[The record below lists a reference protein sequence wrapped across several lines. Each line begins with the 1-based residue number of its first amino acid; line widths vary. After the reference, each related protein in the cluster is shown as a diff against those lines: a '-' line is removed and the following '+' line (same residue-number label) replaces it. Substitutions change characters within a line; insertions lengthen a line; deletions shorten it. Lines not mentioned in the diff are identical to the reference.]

1 MNKHVILLSAAVV
14 LLLSCSREADHNLIQ
29 PGETITFTAAWAG
42 SEDTRTILQAD
53 GTSVWWEPEAQ
64 INVFFSDKAS
74 GKFTSTNSQ
83 AQSIVDFQ
91 GSLPIV
97 VGSVETENPPHAYW
111 AVYPYDAA
119 NTCDGESVTLTVPST
134 QTAVEGTF
142 ANKMFPSIATS
153 ANFYLAFYNICG
165 GVRFSVANEGIASV
179 TFKANNGESL
189 AGKVKVGF
197 DGVPIVKSVV
207 EGTSE
212 VVVNAPEGGFVPGKY
227 YFTALLPQ
235 TLSKGVSLEFKK
247 SDGKVASTSLD
258 QSITINRSRFGKMDG
273 KDKGLLYGN
282 NPTDIIVFADE
293 KVKTRLVARFDTNGD
308 GELSY
313 GEAAAVTSIDGAI
326 TIKTVTSFDEF
337 QYFTGVTSISDEC
350 FKDWTKLT
358 SIVLPPNITDLGVA
372 TFSNCSKLLSVKLP
386 DKVLLIKEQTFSD
399 CSSLISIHLP
409 QGITSINDGA
419 FRNCSSLIDIT
430 IPETVSEIGRNAFQG
445 CSSLASIILPT
456 NLKSIKYYTFR
467 GCSSLESIVF
477 PDALLYIED
486 QAFENCSGLKG
497 VDFPSSLTSI
507 GNFAFSDCSN
517 ITSLYIPK
525 NVNTLGTATFSGC
538 SGLTCISVDPQN
550 SSFDSR
556 DNCNAVIETKN
567 NNLVLGCVNTSFSS
581 HLTSIGSYAFNG
593 CTGLRSMIIPEGVI
607 SIGDAAFA
615 RCSNLLNISLPES
628 VSTLSQ
634 NSFSGCTSLSSI
646 VFPESLVTI
655 GKNAFYN
662 CTSLNKVILPESTS
676 HIGDSAFRNCSM
688 ISSITVNSETPP
700 SGGLQMFDNTNNAPI
715 YVPSGSVDKYKAAYY
730 WKNYASRIQAIPS
743 VGAPDGY
750 ALVWSD
756 EFDVAGQPSSE
767 WWYETGG
774 GGWGNN
780 EEQVYVAG
788 SYDGNNLA
796 FISNGSLKIKA
807 QKIGGTVYS
816 IRMNTERSWEY
827 GYFEARI
834 KVSDVPGAW
843 PAFWMMPKNFTS
855 WPGDG
860 EIDIMEYAVSTQG
873 KDKSSSSIHCNAYN
887 WMKGTQ
893 KTHVQVVPGAATE
906 FHLYAMEWTAS
917 EMKFYVDGELH
928 LTFNND
934 GNGYDS
940 WPFDAPFYLKFNMAW
955 GGSMGGTLDD
965 NQLPAVYEV
974 DYVRVYQKG

>member
-235 TLSKGVSLEFKK
+235 TLTKGVSLTFKK
-247 SDGKVASTSLD
+247 ADGKVATTSLD
-258 QSITINRSRFGKMDG
+258 NSITINRSRFGKVDE
-273 KDKGLLYGN
+273 KDKGLFGN

-350 FKDWTKLT
+350 FKDWAKLT
-358 SIVLPPNITDLGVA
+358 SIVLPPN
-372 TFSNCSKLLSVKLP
+372 
-386 DKVLLIKEQTFSD
+386 LISIGKGSFGG
-399 CSSLISIHLP
+399 CSSLV
-409 QGITSINDGA
+409 SINIPAEVTYIGSEA
-419 FRNCSSLIDIT
+419 FS
-430 IPETVSEIGRNAFQG
+430 G
-445 CSSLASIILPT
+445 CSSLASINIPDGIQLIEQKTFYDCSSLVTISLPNSVVSIGGTAFYGCTSLT
-456 NLKSIKYYTFR
+456 NISISESVTSIGASAFRDCTSLASVFIPDSVTSIGYCAFTGCPSLITVVVDSKNTFYDSR
-467 GCSSLESIVF
+467 SNCNAIIRTDSNTLLFGCKNTIIPDSVTKIGEFAFEKCAALYNIIIPSHVTSIGEHAFDGCTGLTSISIPDGVTTIERSAFYGCSSL
-477 PDALLYIED
+477 A
-486 QAFENCSGLKG
+486 
-497 VDFPSSLTSI
+497 
-507 GNFAFSDCSN
+507 
-517 ITSLYIPK
+517 
-525 NVNTLGTATFSGC
+525 
-538 SGLTCISVDPQN
+538 SVT
-550 SSFDSR
+550 
-556 DNCNAVIETKN
+556 I
-567 NNLVLGCVNTSFSS
+567 
-581 HLTSIGSYAFNG
+581 
-593 CTGLRSMIIPEGVI
+593 
-607 SIGDAAFA
+607 
-615 RCSNLLNISLPES
+615 PES
-628 VSTLSQ
+628 VTSIKDNTFTNCSSLLS
-634 NSFSGCTSLSSI
+634 
-646 VFPESLVTI
+646 
-655 GKNAFYN
+655 
-662 CTSLNKVILPESTS
+662 VILPESVTT
-676 HIGDSAFRNCSM
+676 IERSAFYGCSSLTSVT
-688 ISSITVNSETPP
+688 IPESVTSIGESSFGGCTSLQRITLPSSLTRVKARAFSGCSSLLSITVMPENPPQGET
-700 SGGLQMFDNTNNAPI
+700 SMFDNTKNCPI
-715 YVPSGSVDKYKAAYY
+715 YVPSGSVDAYKTAFF
-730 WKNYASRIQAIPS
+730 WKDYASRIQAIPS
-743 VGAPDGY
+743 VGAPTGY

-807 QKIGGTVYS
+807 QKIGSTVYS
-816 IRMNTERSWEY
+816 IRMNTQRAWQY
-827 GYFEARI
+827 GWFEARI

-843 PAFWMMPKNFTS
+843 PAFWMMPKNFTA
-855 WPGDG
+855 WPKDG

-906 FHLYAMEWTAS
+906 FHVYAMEWTAS

-928 LTFNND
+928 LTFKND
-934 GNGYDS
+934 GKGYDS